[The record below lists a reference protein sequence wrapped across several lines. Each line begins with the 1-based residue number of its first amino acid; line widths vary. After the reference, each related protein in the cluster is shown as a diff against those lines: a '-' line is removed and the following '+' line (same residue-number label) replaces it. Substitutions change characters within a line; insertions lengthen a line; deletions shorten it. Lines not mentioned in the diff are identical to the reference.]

1 MPMGSFQELH
11 NQLRE
16 LHEKEIHS
24 LQAKVIELTMEKCC
38 DSQRIEDLFKKNQQ
52 LREHQKMLHENV
64 KLLEN
69 RLRAGLCDRCTVTQD
84 VAKKKQQDYETSQL
98 HSLQHITILVNEINV
113 LKKENKKL
121 LEEVNNLSSMLDEM
135 NGRHPKAPVPGC
147 SSQTDAALVLVAT
160 AHKTKE
166 TLEERVVRQQFPN
179 SLEIRCHQQLSEGG
193 MSGYRKPTSW
203 SGHETQ
209 VDSVHQKTDQETKS
223 KNTQLVSNQLHH
235 TIAMMASCM
244 RTESA
249 RASPGEENGN
259 ESKAGVKGSEAPERH
274 EVVSPPAVRIR
285 IPKEEKPHILNSQLA
300 YRAHSEQALRLK
312 LDWSRRH
319 EEKLVD
325 HKPAVDCYES
335 VYYMKGRT
343 EEWTVP
349 QHLHNNVDPKK
360 GIFNNA
366 SPEYWHENKFYQP
379 APSGLSKINKGENN
393 RTDGILTLEDRSK
406 PLNLNGSDQKTE
418 TAEAPLDLS
427 DYGRSKDQGLPSMKA
442 EAGAESPRS
451 TLESGELQGAES
463 NNSSHLRAVKRSHSD
478 TSSSVDPDQS
488 PVSSHLV
495 ASHHFHHADDGDNE
509 DSSDQNEE
517 KDIGISKQSR
527 KENEEMNQGL
537 GKALYPVVALTVLK
551 TETEPPESSDSKR
564 GAADESEE
572 PNCSEGNENGKER
585 KKRKRGEGQDNLWT
599 EETHSLR
606 Q

>member
-1 MPMGSFQELH
+1 MPMDSFEELH
-11 NQLRE
+11 NKLRE

-24 LQAKVIELTMEKCC
+24 LQAKVTELTMEKCC

-98 HSLQHITILVNEINV
+98 HSLQHITILVNEMNV

-121 LEEVNNLSSMLDEM
+121 LEEVKNLRSMLDEM
-135 NGRHPKAPVPGC
+135 NSRHPKAPIPGC
-147 SSQTDAALVLVAT
+147 SSQTDVA
-160 AHKTKE
+160 KQM
-166 TLEERVVRQQFPN
+166 LEERAVRLQFPK
-179 SLEIRCHQQLSEGG
+179 SLEKRCHQQLSEGG
-193 MSGYRKPTSW
+193 TSGYRKPTTW

-209 VDSVHQKTDQETKS
+209 VTVDQKTDQETDS
-223 KNTQLVSNQLHH
+223 KNTQLVSNQLHR

-249 RASPGEENGN
+249 RASPGAENRN
-259 ESKAGVKGSEAPERH
+259 ERVKGSEKPERH

-285 IPKEEKPHILNSQLA
+285 IPTEEKPHILNAQLA

-312 LDWSRRH
+312 LDWSSRRQ
-319 EEKLVD
+319 EKLGD

-335 VYYMKGRT
+335 VYYMKGRS

-349 QHLHNNVDPKK
+349 QHFHADVDPKK
-360 GIFNNA
+360 GTINNA
-366 SPEYWHENKFYQP
+366 SPEHFWHENKFYQP
-379 APSGLSKINKGENN
+379 APSGLSKTHKGENN
-393 RTDGILTLEDRSK
+393 RTDGILTREERSR
-406 PLNLNGSDQKTE
+406 PLNYNGSDQKTE
-418 TAEAPLDLS
+418 TAGAPLDLS
-427 DYGRSKDQGLPSMKA
+427 DYRRSKDQGHPSMKA

-488 PVSSHLV
+488 PVSSHSV

-527 KENEEMNQGL
+527 KENEEMKQNL
-537 GKALYPVVALTVLK
+537 GKALYPVVVLKMLK
-551 TETEPPESSDSKR
+551 TETEAPESSDSKS

-572 PNCSEGNENGKER
+572 PNCSEGNEKER
-585 KKRKRGEGQDNLWT
+585 KKRKRGEGQGNLWT